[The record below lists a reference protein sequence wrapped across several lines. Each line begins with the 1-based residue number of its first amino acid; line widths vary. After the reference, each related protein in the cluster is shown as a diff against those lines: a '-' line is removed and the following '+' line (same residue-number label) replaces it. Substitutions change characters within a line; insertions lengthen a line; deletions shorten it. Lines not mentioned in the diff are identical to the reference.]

1 MPATTLEAL
10 REERNEKVATM
21 TGILDAAGSGALSE
35 DQEAEYDKLEA
46 ELEGLDKRIERQ
58 EKHDARKAALGQ
70 PEPSIGQRQAMGAP
84 KGPEAK
90 KDFETLAEFMAT
102 AIKNPNDQRL
112 ANLYQD
118 MSDLRGEQSMGE
130 GSAGGFAVPTQ
141 FRDQLLMVE
150 PQAAIIRG
158 RSNVIPAGSPPD
170 AAITMPALDQTG
182 GVPGNVYGGV
192 ETNWIGEGDTKPAT
206 DAKLREITLQPH
218 ELAAHIPVT
227 DKLLRNWLAAS
238 SVLERL
244 LRGALTSAQESAFFS
259 GNGVG
264 KPLGFANAGAT
275 VTIPR
280 GTAGAVEYEDIAAMV
295 GKILMDGG
303 EPYWLISQS
312 VYPQLLTM
320 TNENGQYIWQ
330 PNAVEGSP
338 GSLMG
343 YPVFWHQ
350 RSPVLGQV
358 ADVMIV
364 NTATHYLIKDGSGP
378 FIDTGFSGDDFV
390 RNKRRIKIFTNVDAQ
405 PWLTAPF
412 KQESGYEVSPFVRL
426 GSAAG

>member
-21 TGILDAAGSGALSE
+21 TGILDAAGSGALSDE
-35 DQEAEYDKLEA
+35 QESEYDKLEA
-46 ELEGLDKRIERQ
+46 ELEQMDKRIERQ
-58 EKHDARKAALGQ
+58 EKLDARKAALAQ
-70 PEPSIGQRQAMGAP
+70 PEPSVGQRQATGAAP

-90 KDFETLAEFMAT
+90 KEFESFADFFAT
-102 AIKNPNDQRL
+102 ALRNPNDQRL
-112 ANLYQD
+112 EYQD
-118 MSDLRGEQSMGE
+118 MSELRGDQNMGT

-141 FRDQLLMVE
+141 FRDTLMMVE
-150 PQAAIIRG
+150 PQAAVIRS

-182 GVPGNVYGGV
+182 DVPDNVYGGV
-192 ETNWIGEGDTKPAT
+192 SVDWIGEGDTKPSTSAS
-206 DAKLREITLQPH
+206 LREITLKPH
-218 ELAAHIPVT
+218 ELAAHISVT

-244 LRGALTSAQESAFFS
+244 LSGALTAAQETAFFG

-264 KPLGFANAGAT
+264 KPLGFSGAGAT
-275 VTIPR
+275 VTVAR
-280 GTAGAVEYEDIAAMV
+280 SAAGNVDYDDIAGMV

-350 RSPVLGQV
+350 RSPVLGT
-358 ADVMIV
+358 AGDVMLV
-364 NTATHYLIKDGSGP
+364 NTSTHYLIKDGSGP
-378 FIDTGFSGDDFV
+378 FIDTGFANDDFV

-405 PWLTAPF
+405 PWLTQPF
-412 KQESGYEVSPFVRL
+412 KQESGYEVSPFVKL
-426 GSAAG
+426 GDASGS